1 MKQEEIFKKKEEE
14 KNNKKRM
21 ATVTH
26 HLYGNCQ
33 MIIALVNKIR
43 KKHLLLK

>member
-1 MKQEEIFKKKEEE
+1 
-14 KNNKKRM
+14 M

-43 KKHLLLK
+43 KKHLKVENVFH

>member
-1 MKQEEIFKKKEEE
+1 
-14 KNNKKRM
+14 M

-43 KKHLLLK
+43 KKHLLLKLKLKMYSTKRHAS